1 MTSHPPAAP
10 AAGRGSPHEQ
20 PARGDDG
27 PQATNGGDNGAT
39 RPPAAAVLAG
49 SPAPESGRQAGSA
62 RRKATSPTTRDAL
75 DVDLA
80 TAVRHAA
87 WMRQAFYVLVLLV
100 ALVGQVTGAV
110 ETLGAPVIVAVP
122 AVAALELGGVVVMAN
137 ADVRRRLGEQAI
149 LSRLLSAA
157 IAAGATTFN
166 WAAHPD
172 HLVGGF
178 YAGMSALGYLV
189 WLMHAGNQRRDRL
202 RVTGGLPP
210 TPPAYEVFGHWIC
223 HPVITSQA
231 RSIAKADS
239 LDLYES
245 LTAAR
250 DTIARRQRDAAIAK
264 VLHRKIRAAVDP
276 ITADIAVHVYD
287 LNEIAARLAVTA
299 DYNGLTTLLAA
310 DLAPERIMTVHSL
323 RHRRRWF
330 RRERIAD
337 APPVSDPVPSAP
349 QAPTASVTDTPRDD
363 REPITE
369 PDENPQ
375 PAPSGHQQSAES
387 RDAGPPEALSPDD
400 PAVADPTDRTVDD
413 KDVLGA
419 NVDEKADGGDQNAAT
434 DDANGGED
442 SEVPR
447 GTAQAVAYWLRK
459 EPNLDPELLAERIG
473 KSLRTVYRY
482 LPPDYPR
489 RPGIAR
495 RGTRRQPGPAERASH
510 SE

>member
-1 MTSHPPAAP
+1 M
-10 AAGRGSPHEQ
+10 
-20 PARGDDG
+20 
-27 PQATNGGDNGAT
+27 
-39 RPPAAAVLAG
+39 
-49 SPAPESGRQAGSA
+49 
-62 RRKATSPTTRDAL
+62 DA
-75 DVDLA
+75 DLA

-87 WMRQAFYVLVLLV
+87 WIRQVFYVLVLLV
-100 ALVGQVTGAV
+100 ALIGQVTGAV
-110 ETLGAPVIVAVP
+110 QTLGVPLAVAVP

-137 ADVRRRLGEQAI
+137 ADVRRRLGERAI
-149 LSRLLSAA
+149 GSRLLSAS
-157 IAAGATTFN
+157 IAAGAVTFN

-172 HLVGGF
+172 HLAGGF

-202 RVTGGLPP
+202 RVTGSLPP

-231 RSIAKADS
+231 RSIAKTGG

-250 DTIARRQRDAAIAK
+250 TAIARRRRDAAIAK
-264 VLHRKIRAAVDP
+264 VLHRKIRTAVNP
-276 ITADIAVHVYD
+276 TTADIAVHVYD
-287 LNEIAARLAVTA
+287 VDEIAARLAATA
-299 DYNGLTTLLAA
+299 DYNGLTGLLAA
-310 DLAPERIMTVHSL
+310 DLAPERLMTAHNF

-330 RRERIAD
+330 RRKRLAD
-337 APPVSDPVPSAP
+337 APPAPEPTPSP
-349 QAPTASVTDTPRDD
+349 PHAPTASVADTPRDD
-363 REPITE
+363 RQKPTPEPE
-369 PDENPQ
+369 ENPQ
-375 PAPSGHQQSAES
+375 PAPSGNQQRAES
-387 RDAGPPEALSPDD
+387 SDAGPPEAQSPDD
-400 PAVADPTDRTVDD
+400 PADARPADRTVGDS
-413 KDVLGA
+413 VLGA
-419 NVDEKADGGDQNAAT
+419 NADEETDDGDQNAAA
-434 DDANGGED
+434 DDANDDGD

-473 KSLRTVYRY
+473 KSLRSVYRH

-495 RGTRRQPGPAERASH
+495 RRNRRQPGSARNGSH